1 MDENIKKK
9 KTDYRYVIFTVVMV
23 IAFVGMFVTAGW
35 KISEMN
41 DLIESQKVLLADNV
55 VEIGEMYENI
65 GQASRRIEEISSL
78 ANTRIESLILENKAL
93 KHKLELLRAKED
105 LPRRDLEAYILKKYR
120 TIPEVV
126 ATEVASQAVKL
137 TKEQGVP
144 FSLIV
149 GLIEVESHFKPWAV
163 SKKGARGLMQVMP
176 FWVKNKKADLG
187 LKSKFD
193 LHDIGTNIEA
203 GIKIFKIHLEEA
215 KNDINQ
221 GLYLYVGKDKT
232 YADKVFNAMGRFEI
246 FRSTLDTK
254 LRDGTDQDAIESTG
268 EKTPPAIKKKVS
280 LKRLTFDKEAY
291 KRA

>member
-9 KTDYRYVIFTVVMV
+9 KIDYRFVIFNTVMV
-23 IAFVGMFVTAGW
+23 IAFVGMFVTSGM

-41 DLIESQKVLLADNV
+41 DVIESQKEGLDAKI
-55 VEIGEMYENI
+55 VEIGEMYEAI
-65 GQASRRIEEISSL
+65 GQASRRVEELQAEIEVIASRNWALEDEI
-78 ANTRIESLILENKAL
+78 ALIK
-93 KHKLELLRAKED
+93 AKED

-126 ATEVASQAVKL
+126 ATEVASQVVEL
-137 TKEQGVP
+137 TKKQGVP

-268 EKTPPAIKKKVS
+268 GKTPPAIKKKVS

>member
-9 KTDYRYVIFTVVMV
+9 KTDYRFMIFNTVMV

-55 VEIGEMYENI
+55 VEIGEMYETI
-65 GQASRRIEEISSL
+65 GYADKHIEELQARIEVIASRNWALEDEI
-78 ANTRIESLILENKAL
+78 ALIK
-93 KHKLELLRAKED
+93 AKED

-126 ATEVASQAVKL
+126 ATEVASQVVKL

-163 SKKGARGLMQVMP
+163 SSRGARGLMQVMP

-203 GIKIFKIHLEEA
+203 GIKIFKIHLGEA